1 MLSAYFLKRNFA
13 HKKIGTLSDF
23 KEKEKITS
31 DNLKNFDFVVLPQN
45 FMEKFDNEVF
55 DLIIN
60 TTSLGEMTDE
70 MQDYYLENIE
80 RVSKNYFYSVNRS
93 KKERKSIILEVFMIL
108 ISKKGGFQKS
118 ISIRTLII

>member
-1 MLSAYFLKRNFA
+1 
-13 HKKIGTLSDF
+13 
-23 KEKEKITS
+23 
-31 DNLKNFDFVVLPQN
+31 
-45 FMEKFDNEVF
+45 MEKFDNEVF

-93 KKERKSIILEVFMIL
+93 KKRTEKYNSRGFYDFDFKKRW
-108 ISKKGGFQKS
+108 ISKVYKYTHTYHIEFLGKKIKGV
-118 ISIRTLII
+118 

>member
-1 MLSAYFLKRNFA
+1 
-13 HKKIGTLSDF
+13 
-23 KEKEKITS
+23 
-31 DNLKNFDFVVLPQN
+31 
-45 FMEKFDNEVF
+45 MEKFDNEVF

-108 ISKKGGFQKS
+108 ISKKRW
-118 ISIRTLII
+118 ISKVYKYTHTYHIEFLGKK